1 MLVPLQLPYTSITTQ
16 EYLGVTS
23 SAAYYTIC
31 KEYLLFLCFIQLVV
45 LILFKR
51 QPIIML
57 SGYRIAIAL
66 FNEVVIFLSVA

>member
-31 KEYLLFLCFIQLVV
+31 KEYTSLSTYEWFKLKANASISLPSGKEYTT
-45 LILFKR
+45 IL
-51 QPIIML
+51 
-57 SGYRIAIAL
+57 YR
-66 FNEVVIFLSVA
+66 